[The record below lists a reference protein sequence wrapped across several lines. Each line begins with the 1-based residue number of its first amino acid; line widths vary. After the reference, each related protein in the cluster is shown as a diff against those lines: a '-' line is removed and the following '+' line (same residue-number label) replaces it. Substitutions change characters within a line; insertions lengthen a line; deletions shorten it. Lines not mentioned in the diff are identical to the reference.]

1 MQITIDV
8 RLFLSSLHPI
18 KDAMASC
25 TTLSVYVIFSK
36 TACLVLPVVSEA
48 GAKVWLFLAIPN
60 FL

>member
-36 TACLVLPVVSEA
+36 TACLVLPFVSEA
-48 GAKVWLFLAIPN
+48 GAKV
-60 FL
+60 

>member
-8 RLFLSSLHPI
+8 RLFFSSLHPI

-36 TACLVLPVVSEA
+36 TACLVHLIFVRAVTKLLQIIDPT
-48 GAKVWLFLAIPN
+48 K
-60 FL
+60 